1 VKRLDVKDIEAIRR
15 WRLNATVAPMHRDNE
30 RGSFGAFDVIVILVI
45 LFGLFGISLLIAAS

>member
-1 VKRLDVKDIEAIRR
+1 LVTQAWLSARPA
-15 WRLNATVAPMHRDNE
+15 ATVARMSLRDE